1 MPSDLLALETKTAAA
16 EAASASASYDLY
28 YDYDY
33 GGGAGEA
40 VLAEKEEEL
49 ERLKE
54 LREKLRRKNRR
65 RRKKKNKGKKRR
77 KGVGSDDAFSETGE
91 GIAFDR
97 TSQLLALV
105 GENGGVGLEDK
116 SDSYGG
122 GGGGFTT
129 YGPTYVYTEHEDDYG
144 GGGGYSCTSGINPIV
159 ALTAIGSVV
168 AAATLL
174 NNQINN
180 GGKRRRRKR
189 EGEDGLLDGLAAL
202 LGREERAESKLPT
215 YRVRTRRIRSSWLL
229 NLGVS

>member
-33 GGGAGEA
+33 GGGGGEA

-65 RRKKKNKGKKRR
+65 RKKNKNKGKKRR

-105 GENGGVGLEDK
+105 GENGGGGLEVK
-116 SDSYGG
+116 SDSYG

-180 GGKRRRRKR
+180 GGKRRRKR
-189 EGEDGLLDGLAAL
+189 EGEDGLLDGLEAL
-202 LGREERAESKLPT
+202 LGREEERAESKLRT
-215 YRVRTRRIRSSWLL
+215 YRVRARRIRSSWLL
-229 NLGVS
+229 NLGAS